1 MDFLKTIAP
10 WLASALVG
18 PAGGIAVDVIGKAL
32 GIDQPTM
39 DKVKAAVA
47 QPLTPEQQV
56 SMKQAEMTFA
66 KDMEQMR
73 LDAIGKA
80 DESEV
85 KDRDSARNR
94 DIQTKDGVNTTLAY
108 VIVGA
113 FILMTASVLLGFSK
127 VDSAMTGMLVG
138 YASAKCEQVVAYYFG
153 NTKSSN
159 EKTKWMLSN
168 GK

>member
-1 MDFLKTIAP
+1 MEFLKTIAP

-32 GIDQPTM
+32 GIDAPTM
-39 DKVKAAVA
+39 EKVKDAIG
-47 QPLTPEQQV
+47 QPMTPEQQV
-56 SMKQAEMTFA
+56 SLKTAEMQFA

-73 LDAIGKA
+73 LDAIGRA
-80 DESEV
+80 TDAEV

-94 DIQTKDGVNTTLAY
+94 EINVKDGVNTVLAY
-108 VIVGA
+108 IIVGS
-113 FILMTASVLLGFSK
+113 FIGMVASVLFGYSK
-127 VDSAMTGMLVG
+127 VDTAMTGMLVG
-138 YASAKCEQVVAYYFG
+138 YASAKCEQVIAYYFG

-159 EKTKWMLSN
+159 EKTQWLIKN